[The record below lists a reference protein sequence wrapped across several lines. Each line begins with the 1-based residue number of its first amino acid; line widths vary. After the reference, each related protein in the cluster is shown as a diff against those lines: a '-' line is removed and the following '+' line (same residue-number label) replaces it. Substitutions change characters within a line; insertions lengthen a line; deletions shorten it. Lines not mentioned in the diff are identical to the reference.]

1 MHKIL
6 GRHGHF
12 VLSLTGIQASI
23 FLHAKAP
30 IGGRRGP
37 PEGLRSDGKRL
48 KGLADLTVQKNGR
61 SRRSRGTSV
70 FQDRV
75 E

>member
-6 GRHGHF
+6 SRHRNF
-12 VLSLTGIQASI
+12 VLSLTAIQASI

-37 PEGLRSDGKRL
+37 PGGLRSNGKRL
-48 KGLADLTVQKNGR
+48 KGLADLTVQKYGR
-61 SRRSRGTSV
+61 SRRFRGTSV
-70 FQDRV
+70 SQDRV
-75 E
+75 A